1 MALYAAVTHLPQD
14 LTFSAHFGCKKWLFE
29 FLPQVVLMM
38 STYQNILKRTFV
50 CLSRSLKSLKK
61 QFPKEGFFVNTE
73 STLTAPDQHWSQNA
87 ASRFMAN
94 KILENLFL
102 M

>member
-1 MALYAAVTHLPQD
+1 MYVCVLIEVPEIPEKNNSQK
-14 LTFSAHFGCKKWLFE
+14 TF
-29 FLPQVVLMM
+29 
-38 STYQNILKRTFV
+38 
-50 CLSRSLKSLKK
+50 
-61 QFPKEGFFVNTE
+61 FFVNTE